1 MRPDVRRE
9 STSTRV
15 LRTCDARS
23 QYPRV
28 TVGDVGPDKG
38 NGVAAVRATAGVSR
52 EPGARVR
59 HDTGLRDRPD
69 SRARPQQADEVS
81 GGVLADLRRVVRD
94 LLRVRA
100 GDAGGVLL
108 QFDVD
113 GVPCQVVRLDA
124 PAAPAAPAIV
134 PLSPREE
141 EIVRMVA
148 RGCTNRMIASVLDIS
163 EWTVGTHLRRVF
175 SKLEVNSRA
184 AMVARLFDEGRR
196 PVSM

>member
-1 MRPDVRRE
+1 M
-9 STSTRV
+9 
-15 LRTCDARS
+15 
-23 QYPRV
+23 
-28 TVGDVGPDKG
+28 
-38 NGVAAVRATAGVSR
+38 AAVRATAGVSR

-59 HDTGLRDRPD
+59 HDTGPRDRPD

-94 LLRVRA
+94 LLRIRA

-124 PAAPAAPAIV
+124 PAASAAPAVV

>member
-1 MRPDVRRE
+1 MTAV
-9 STSTRV
+9 
-15 LRTCDARS
+15 
-23 QYPRV
+23 RV
-28 TVGDVGPDKG
+28 T
-38 NGVAAVRATAGVSR
+38 AESSR
-52 EPGARVR
+52 EAASRGH
-59 HDTGLRDRPD
+59 HDTEPRP
-69 SRARPQQADEVS
+69 RPVARGGPPRTDEV
-81 GGVLADLRRVVRD
+81 GGSVVADLRRAVRD
-94 LLRVRA
+94 LLRVRP
-100 GDAGGVLL
+100 GPPGSVLL

-184 AMVARLFDEGRR
+184 AMVARLLADASRR

>member
-1 MRPDVRRE
+1 M
-9 STSTRV
+9 
-15 LRTCDARS
+15 
-23 QYPRV
+23 
-28 TVGDVGPDKG
+28 
-38 NGVAAVRATAGVSR
+38 
-52 EPGARVR
+52 
-59 HDTGLRDRPD
+59 
-69 SRARPQQADEVS
+69 
-81 GGVLADLRRVVRD
+81 ADLRRAVRR
-94 LLRVRA
+94 LLCIRA
-100 GDAGGVLL
+100 GDDGGVLL
-108 QFDVD
+108 RFDVD

-124 PAAPAAPAIV
+124 PAQPAPAAV

-184 AMVARLFDEGRR
+184 AMVARIFDEGRC

>member
-1 MRPDVRRE
+1 V
-9 STSTRV
+9 TAV
-15 LRTCDARS
+15 
-23 QYPRV
+23 RV
-28 TVGDVGPDKG
+28 T
-38 NGVAAVRATAGVSR
+38 AESSR
-52 EPGARVR
+52 EAASRGH
-59 HDTGLRDRPD
+59 HDTEPRP
-69 SRARPQQADEVS
+69 RPVARGGPPRTDEV
-81 GGVLADLRRVVRD
+81 GGSVVADLRRAVRD
-94 LLRVRA
+94 LLRVRP
-100 GDAGGVLL
+100 GPPGSVLL

-124 PAAPAAPAIV
+124 PAGPSV
-134 PLSPREE
+134 VSLSPREE

-184 AMVARLFDEGRR
+184 AMVARLLADESWR

>member
-1 MRPDVRRE
+1 M
-9 STSTRV
+9 
-15 LRTCDARS
+15 
-23 QYPRV
+23 
-28 TVGDVGPDKG
+28 G
-38 NGVAAVRATAGVSR
+38 
-52 EPGARVR
+52 
-59 HDTGLRDRPD
+59 
-69 SRARPQQADEVS
+69 
-81 GGVLADLRRVVRD
+81 GGVVADLRRAVRH
-94 LLRVRA
+94 LLYVRA
-100 GDAGGVLL
+100 GDDGGVLL
-108 QFDVD
+108 RFDVD

-124 PAAPAAPAIV
+124 PAPPAPPAAPAAV

-196 PVSM
+196 PVST